1 MRKSWY
7 RKDVFWV
14 LLPGRGGTNLK
25 RNRGG
30 NLDIVNNERLPSII
44 PTVPM
49 PHRWDPIAIMCFL
62 YLNHTRV
69 CDLADMRWNQNAHE
83 DTCME
88 EKY

>member
-1 MRKSWY
+1 M
-7 RKDVFWV
+7 
-14 LLPGRGGTNLK
+14 LN
-25 RNRGG
+25 
-30 NLDIVNNERLPSII
+30 
-44 PTVPM
+44 
-49 PHRWDPIAIMCFL
+49 RWDPIAIMYFL